1 MLRDEPHSV
10 ESALAKVLSQAHRL
24 PPQVAS
30 LTSALLGLVLAEDVY
45 ADRDSPPFAKSLVD
59 GFAVRCQDDT
69 SERRVVME
77 ITAGATPSQPLA
89 IGEAARVTTG
99 AMLPAGADAVV
110 MQEQVEPAGA
120 ERIRLL
126 RQPRAGENV
135 LPQGAEMRRGE
146 LILSAGTVI
155 RPAEIGVLASVGK
168 TAVPV
173 YRQPV
178 VAILPTGDELVEPG
192 MTPGPGQIRNSNA
205 AMLAALV
212 ARNHALPR
220 YLGIARDT
228 LDSLRPLVR
237 EGLKCDVLVLSG
249 GVSVGP
255 LDLVPQLLQEE
266 GVQLLF
272 HKVSLKP
279 GKPLLFRGV
288 QRQAGVRIT
297 GQPGKQLRRLRAFC
311 SASSAGDA
319 RQKRTTFGLPPGHFR
334 CGVLLSHGPTYVS
347 SGQAVARR
355 RCLACSS
362 GTVAGLGRPASIDPC
377 QCIIAFA
384 GGRKSLRSWASGASA
399 GHRSPVV
406 MAGHR
411 LRLYYVHLCRC
422 NRLCRSLTQER
433 ESACR

>member
-77 ITAGATPSQPLA
+77 IMAGATPSQPLA

-120 ERIRLL
+120 DRIRLL

-279 GKPLLFRGV
+279 GKPLLFGV
-288 QRQAGVRIT
+288 YNDKLV
-297 GQPGKQLRRLRAFC
+297 
-311 SASSAGDA
+311 
-319 RQKRTTFGLPPGHFR
+319 FGLPGNPVSSFVGFELFVRPALRVMLGKSEPHLVYLQATFAAGFYYR
-334 CGVLLSHGPTYVS
+334 TDRPTYHPAQLWLDEGAWRVQAVPWLGS
-347 SGQAVARR
+347 ADLRALTRANALLRLPAGENRFVPGQAVQV
-355 RCLACSS
+355 LA
-362 GTVAGLGRPASIDPC
+362 IDPP
-377 QCIIAFA
+377 
-384 GGRKSLRSWASGASA
+384 W
-399 GHRSPVV
+399 
-406 MAGHR
+406 
-411 LRLYYVHLCRC
+411 
-422 NRLCRSLTQER
+422 
-433 ESACR
+433 